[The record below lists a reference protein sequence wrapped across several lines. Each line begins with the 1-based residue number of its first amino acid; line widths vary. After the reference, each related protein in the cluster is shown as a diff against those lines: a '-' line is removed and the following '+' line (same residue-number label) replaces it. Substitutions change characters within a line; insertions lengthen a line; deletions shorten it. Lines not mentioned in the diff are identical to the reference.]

1 MSILLV
7 EDEPSLLE
15 VITMFLED
23 AGLHVC
29 QAGNAQEALKL
40 LHDPDHSFS
49 VMVTDVGLGMGD
61 NGLELAAKAKQ
72 HRRELFVVYETG
84 SPAQLQG
91 RPLADWETLFE
102 KPYDVCKLADVV
114 FRLDRLARQQHGGRC
129 VASMGSPPE
138 LLAAPLH

>member
-29 QAGNAQEALKL
+29 QAGNAQEALEL
-40 LHDPDHSFS
+40 LRDPDYSFS
-49 VMVTDVGLGMGD
+49 VMVTDVGLGLGD

-72 HRRELFVVYETG
+72 HRRELLVVYETG
-84 SPAQLQG
+84 SPGPLRS
-91 RPLADWETLFE
+91 RPLAEWETVFE
-102 KPYDVCKLADVV
+102 KPYDVCKLADTVS
-114 FRLDRLARQQHGGRC
+114 RLDRQASQQRGVQRPLASGGT
-129 VASMGSPPE
+129 
-138 LLAAPLH
+138 PLH